1 MCSLLASES
10 MKQAYHYI
18 KKKKKQT
25 PAYRNTLSTLFLL
38 LDIWEVTEERTK
50 DSQFTNEN
58 SDGNR

>member
-18 KKKKKQT
+18 KKNKQT

-38 LDIWEVTEERTK
+38 SDIWEVTEERTK